1 MMKKQN
7 LWILLSGFCLS
18 SLIALIAF
26 FFLMAEK
33 FGSHLLWESWGH
45 SVPFPNLYK
54 GLLLLIGGLLV
65 FALKKKWGSLPRTSH
80 ELMEELKE
88 EQTVNYRH
96 TWRSLVLALIILVLG
111 AGVGPGAPLLG
122 AVIAYS
128 IWQAD
133 KLRYLEANREQLKHL
148 PLKDKLVRFFHPSQY
163 LLTYP
168 ASQKGTD
175 KKKRLFFIVNGLIIF
190 VLLMRLT
197 EQPSFITKLGDSQWQ
212 AAELVLILP
221 LMLYGLLFGTVYRWL
236 MKKIKGSLKKYSLPL
251 IGKILLGAVAIFGVA
266 VFAPSLLFSG
276 QHAMH
281 SVVEMGLELPV
292 LVLFGLSLLKLL
304 FLEICLETGWTGGDI
319 FPITFA
325 SILQGFAVAQLLPGY
340 DPLFVVLVVSLSLAV
355 TLLQKEWLAGIF
367 ISLFFPVK
375 LWPIALILIFM
386 LRWMGIKVKA
396 GRVHG
401 EA

>member
-1 MMKKQN
+1 MKKQN
-7 LWILLSGFCLS
+7 VTILLSGFCLS
-18 SLIALIAF
+18 SLITLVAF
-26 FFLMAEK
+26 LFLMAEK

-45 SVPFPNLYK
+45 SVPFPSLYK

-96 TWRSLVLALIILVLG
+96 TWRSLVLALLILVLG
-111 AGVGPGAPLLG
+111 AGVGPEAPLLG

-133 KLRYLEANREQLKHL
+133 KLRYLEANREQLKQL
-148 PLKDKLVRFFHPSQY
+148 SLKDRLVRFFHPSQY
-163 LLTYP
+163 LLTYT

-190 VLLMRLT
+190 VLLMRMT

-212 AAELVLILP
+212 EAELVLILP
-221 LMLYGLLFGTVYRWL
+221 LMLYGFLFGRVYHWL
-236 MKKIKGSLKKYSLPL
+236 MKKIKGTLKKLPLPL
-251 IGKILLGAVAIFGVA
+251 IGKILTGAAAIFGVA

-292 LVLFGLSLLKLL
+292 LALLGLSLLKLI

-325 SILQGFAVAQLLPGY
+325 SILQGFAFAQLLPGY

-355 TLLQKEWLAGIF
+355 TLLQKEWLAGII
-367 ISLFFPVK
+367 ISLFFPIK
-375 LWPIALILIFM
+375 LWPIALLLIFI
-386 LRWMGIKVKA
+386 LRWLGTKVKA
-396 GRVHG
+396 GRVHD
-401 EA
+401 AA

>member
-1 MMKKQN
+1 MKKQN
-7 LWILLSGFCLS
+7 VTILLSGFCLS
-18 SLIALIAF
+18 SLIALVAF
-26 FFLMAEK
+26 LFLMAEK

-65 FALKKKWGSLPRTSH
+65 FVLKRKWGSLPRTSR

-88 EQTVNYRH
+88 QQTVNYRY
-96 TWRSLVLALIILVLG
+96 TWRSLVLALLILVLG
-111 AGVGPGAPLLG
+111 AGVGPEAPLLG

-133 KLRYLEANREQLKHL
+133 KLRYLEANREQLKQL
-148 PLKDKLVRFFHPSQY
+148 PLKDRLVRVLHPSQY

-175 KKKRLFFIVNGLIIF
+175 KKKRLFFILNGLIIF
-190 VLLMRLT
+190 VLLMRMT

-221 LMLYGLLFGTVYRWL
+221 LMLYGFLFGRVYRWL
-236 MKKIKGSLKKYSLPL
+236 MKKIKGSLKKISLPL
-251 IGKILLGAVAIFGVA
+251 IGKILLGAIAIFGVA

-276 QHAMH
+276 QYAMH

-292 LVLFGLSLLKLL
+292 LALLGLSLLKLV
-304 FLEICLETGWTGGDI
+304 FLEICLETGWKGGDI

-325 SILQGFAVAQLLPGY
+325 SILQGFAFAQLLPGY

-367 ISLFFPVK
+367 ISLFFPIK
-375 LWPIALILIFM
+375 LWPVALILIFI
-386 LRWMGIKVKA
+386 LRWIGTKVKA
-396 GRVHG
+396 GRVHD
-401 EA
+401 AA

>member
-1 MMKKQN
+1 MKKQN
-7 LWILLSGFCLS
+7 VTILLSGFCLS
-18 SLIALIAF
+18 SLIALVAF
-26 FFLMAEK
+26 LFLMAEK

-80 ELMEELKE
+80 ELMEELKA

-111 AGVGPGAPLLG
+111 AGVGPEAALLG

-133 KLRYLEANREQLKHL
+133 KLRYLEANRGQLKHL
-148 PLKDKLVRFFHPSQY
+148 SLKDKLVRLFHPSQY

-190 VLLMRLT
+190 VLLMRMT

-212 AAELVLILP
+212 ATELVLILP
-221 LMLYGLLFGTVYRWL
+221 LMFYGLLFGTIYRWL

-292 LVLFGLSLLKLL
+292 LALLGLSLLKLI
-304 FLEICLETGWTGGDI
+304 FLEVCLETGWTGGDI

-325 SILQGFAVAQLLPGY
+325 SILQGFAFAQLLPGY

-367 ISLFFPVK
+367 ISLFFPIK
-375 LWPIALILIFM
+375 LWPVALILILI
-386 LRWMGIKVKA
+386 LRWIGIKVKA
-396 GRVHG
+396 ERVHD
-401 EA
+401 AA

>member
-1 MMKKQN
+1 MKKLN
-7 LWILLSGFCLS
+7 LRILLSGFCLS
-18 SLIALIAF
+18 GLIALVAF
-26 FFLMAEK
+26 LFLMAEK

-80 ELMEELKE
+80 ELMEELKA

-111 AGVGPGAPLLG
+111 AGVGPAAPLLG

-133 KLRYLEANREQLKHL
+133 KLRYLEANRKQLKQL
-148 PLKDKLVRFFHPSQY
+148 PLKDRLVRLFHPSQY

-175 KKKRLFFIVNGLIIF
+175 KKKRLFFIVNSLIIF
-190 VLLMRLT
+190 VLLMRMT
-197 EQPSFITKLGDSQWQ
+197 DQPSFITKLGDSQWQ

-221 LMLYGLLFGTVYRWL
+221 LMFYGLLFGTVYRWL
-236 MKKIKGSLKKYSLPL
+236 MKKIKGSLKKLPLPL

-281 SVVEMGLELPV
+281 LVVEMGIEMSVFL
-292 LVLFGLSLLKLL
+292 LFALSLLKLI

-325 SILQGFAVAQLLPGY
+325 SILQGFAFAQLLPGY

-386 LRWMGIKVKA
+386 LRWIGIKVKA
-396 GRVHG
+396 GRVHD
-401 EA
+401 AT

>member
-1 MMKKQN
+1 MKKQN
-7 LWILLSGFCLS
+7 VMILLSGFCLS
-18 SLIALIAF
+18 SLIALVSF
-26 FFLMAEK
+26 LFLMAEK

-45 SVPFPNLYK
+45 SVPFPSLYK
-54 GLLLLIGGLLV
+54 GFLLLVGGLLV
-65 FALKKKWGSLPRTSH
+65 FALKKKWGSLPRSSH

-88 EQTVNYRH
+88 QQTVNYRH

-111 AGVGPGAPLLG
+111 AGVGPEAPLLG

-133 KLRYLEANREQLKHL
+133 KLRYLEANRGQLKHL
-148 PLKDKLVRFFHPSQY
+148 SLKDKLVRLFHPSQY

-190 VLLMRLT
+190 VLLMRMT

-221 LMLYGLLFGTVYRWL
+221 LMFYGLLFGKVYHWL
-236 MKKIKGSLKKYSLPL
+236 MKRIKGSLKKLPLPL
-251 IGKILLGAVAIFGVA
+251 IGKIMIGAVAIFGVA

-292 LVLFGLSLLKLL
+292 LALLGLSLLKLI

-325 SILQGFAVAQLLPGY
+325 SILQGFAFAQFLPGY

-367 ISLFFPVK
+367 ISLFFPIR
-375 LWPIALILIFM
+375 LWPIALLLIFI
-386 LRWMGIKVKA
+386 LRWIGTKVK
-396 GRVHG
+396 VG
-401 EA
+401 EAHAEN

>member
-7 LWILLSGFCLS
+7 VTILLSGFCLS
-18 SLIALIAF
+18 SLIALVS
-26 FFLMAEK
+26 FLFLLAEK

-54 GLLLLIGGLLV
+54 GLLLLIGGLFV

-96 TWRSLVLALIILVLG
+96 TWRSLVLALLILVLG
-111 AGVGPGAPLLG
+111 AGVGPEAPLLG

-133 KLRYLEANREQLKHL
+133 KLRYLEANREQLKQL
-148 PLKDKLVRFFHPSQY
+148 SLKDRLVRFFHPSQY
-163 LLTYP
+163 LLTYT

-190 VLLMRLT
+190 VLLMRMT

-212 AAELVLILP
+212 ATELVLILP
-221 LMLYGLLFGTVYRWL
+221 LMFYGLLFGTVYRWL

-292 LVLFGLSLLKLL
+292 LALLGLSLLKLI
-304 FLEICLETGWTGGDI
+304 FLEVCLETGWTGGDI

-325 SILQGFAVAQLLPGY
+325 SILQGFAFAQLLPAY
-340 DPLFVVLVVSLSLAV
+340 DPLFVVLVISLSLAV

-375 LWPIALILIFM
+375 LWPIALILIFI
-386 LRWMGIKVKA
+386 LRWLGTKVKT
-396 GRVHG
+396 GV
-401 EA
+401 

>member
-1 MMKKQN
+1 MKKQN
-7 LWILLSGFCLS
+7 VTILLSGFCLS
-18 SLIALIAF
+18 SLIALVAF
-26 FFLMAEK
+26 LFLMAEK

-80 ELMEELKE
+80 ELMEELKA

-111 AGVGPGAPLLG
+111 AGVGPEAALLG

-133 KLRYLEANREQLKHL
+133 KLRYLEANRGQLKHL
-148 PLKDKLVRFFHPSQY
+148 SLKDKLVRLFHPSQY

-190 VLLMRLT
+190 VLLMRMT

-221 LMLYGLLFGTVYRWL
+221 LMFYGLLFFFFFRWL
-236 MKKIKGSLKKYSLPL
+236 MKKIKVCLKKYSLPL

-292 LVLFGLSLLKLL
+292 LALLGLSLLKLI
-304 FLEICLETGWTGGDI
+304 FLEVCLETGWTGGDI

-325 SILQGFAVAQLLPGY
+325 SILQGFTFAQLLPGY

-367 ISLFFPVK
+367 ISLFFPIK
-375 LWPIALILIFM
+375 LWPIALILIFI
-386 LRWMGIKVKA
+386 LRWIGIKVKA
-396 GRVHG
+396 GRVHD
-401 EA
+401 AA

>member
-1 MMKKQN
+1 MKKQN
-7 LWILLSGFCLS
+7 VTILLSGFCLS
-18 SLIALIAF
+18 SLIALVAF
-26 FFLMAEK
+26 LFLMAEK

-80 ELMEELKE
+80 ELMEELKA

-111 AGVGPGAPLLG
+111 AGVGPEAALLG

-133 KLRYLEANREQLKHL
+133 KLRYLEANRGQLKHL
-148 PLKDKLVRFFHPSQY
+148 SLKDKLVRLFHPSQY

-190 VLLMRLT
+190 VLLMRMT

-292 LVLFGLSLLKLL
+292 LALFGLSLLKLI
-304 FLEICLETGWTGGDI
+304 FLDICLETGWTGGDI

-325 SILQGFAVAQLLPGY
+325 SILQGFTFAQLLPGY

-367 ISLFFPVK
+367 ISLFFPIK
-375 LWPIALILIFM
+375 LWPIALILIFI
-386 LRWMGIKVKA
+386 LRWLGTKVK
-396 GRVHG
+396 VG
-401 EA
+401 EAHAEN

>member
-7 LWILLSGFCLS
+7 VTILLSGFCLS
-18 SLIALIAF
+18 SLIALVAF
-26 FFLMAEK
+26 LFLMAEK

-80 ELMEELKE
+80 ELMEELKA

-111 AGVGPGAPLLG
+111 AGVAPGAPLLG

-133 KLRYLEANREQLKHL
+133 KLRYLEANRGQLKHL
-148 PLKDKLVRFFHPSQY
+148 SLKDKLVRLFHPSQY

-190 VLLMRLT
+190 VLLMRMT

-221 LMLYGLLFGTVYRWL
+221 LMLYGFLFGRVYRWL
-236 MKKIKGSLKKYSLPL
+236 MKRIKGALKKYSVPL
-251 IGKILLGAVAIFGVA
+251 IGKILIGSVAIFGVA
-266 VFAPSLLFSG
+266 IFAPSLLFSG

-292 LVLFGLSLLKLL
+292 LVLFGLSLLKLI

-325 SILQGFAVAQLLPGY
+325 SILQGFAFAQLLPGY

-355 TLLQKEWLAGIF
+355 TLLQKEWLAGIV
-367 ISLFFPVK
+367 ISLFFPIK
-375 LWPIALILIFM
+375 LWPIALILIFI
-386 LRWMGIKVKA
+386 LRWIGTKVKA
-396 GRVHG
+396 GRVHD
-401 EA
+401 AT

>member
-1 MMKKQN
+1 MKKQN
-7 LWILLSGFCLS
+7 VTILLSGFCLS
-18 SLIALIAF
+18 SLIALVAF
-26 FFLMAEK
+26 LFLMAEK

-65 FALKKKWGSLPRTSH
+65 FVLKRKWGSLPRTSH

-88 EQTVNYRH
+88 QQTVNYRH
-96 TWRSLVLALIILVLG
+96 TWRSLVLALLILVLG
-111 AGVGPGAPLLG
+111 AGVGPEAPLLG

-133 KLRYLEANREQLKHL
+133 KLRYLEANREQLKQL
-148 PLKDKLVRFFHPSQY
+148 SLKDRLVRFFHPSQY
-163 LLTYP
+163 LLTYT

-175 KKKRLFFIVNGLIIF
+175 KKRLFFIVNRLIIIF
-190 VLLMRLT
+190 VLLMRMT

-212 AAELVLILP
+212 MAELVLILP
-221 LMLYGLLFGTVYRWL
+221 LMLYGFLFGRVYHWL
-236 MKKIKGSLKKYSLPL
+236 MKKIKGSLKQLPLPL
-251 IGKILLGAVAIFGVA
+251 IGKIMIGAVAIFGVA

-292 LVLFGLSLLKLL
+292 LALLGLSLLKLI

-325 SILQGFAVAQLLPGY
+325 SILQSFAFAQFLPGY

-367 ISLFFPVK
+367 ISLFFPIR
-375 LWPIALILIFM
+375 LWPIALLLIFI
-386 LRWMGIKVKA
+386 LRWIGTKVK
-396 GRVHG
+396 VG
-401 EA
+401 EAHAEN

>member
-1 MMKKQN
+1 MKKQN
-7 LWILLSGFCLS
+7 VTILLSGFCLS
-18 SLIALIAF
+18 SLIALVSF
-26 FFLMAEK
+26 LFLMAEK

-65 FALKKKWGSLPRTSH
+65 FVLKRKWGSLPRTSH

-88 EQTVNYRH
+88 QQTVNYRY
-96 TWRSLVLALIILVLG
+96 TWRSLVLALLILVLG
-111 AGVGPGAPLLG
+111 AGVGPEAPLLG

-133 KLRYLEANREQLKHL
+133 KLRYLEANAEQLKQL
-148 PLKDKLVRFFHPSQY
+148 TIKDKLVRLFHPSQY

-175 KKKRLFFIVNGLIIF
+175 KKKRLFFIINGLIIF
-190 VLLMRLT
+190 VLLMRMT

-212 AAELVLILP
+212 AAELALILP
-221 LMLYGLLFGTVYRWL
+221 LMLYGLLFARVYRWL
-236 MKKIKGSLKKYSLPL
+236 MKKIKAVLKKYSLPL
-251 IGKILLGAVAIFGVA
+251 IGKILIGAVAIFGVA

-281 SVVEMGLELPV
+281 SVVEMGIEMSVFL
-292 LVLFGLSLLKLL
+292 LFALSLLKLI
-304 FLEICLETGWTGGDI
+304 FLEVCLETGWTGGDI

-325 SILQGFAVAQLLPGY
+325 SILQGFAFAQLLPGY

-367 ISLFFPVK
+367 ISLFFPIK
-375 LWPIALILIFM
+375 LWAIALLLIFI
-386 LRWMGIKVKA
+386 LRWLGTKVK
-396 GRVHG
+396 VG
-401 EA
+401 EAHAEN

>member
-1 MMKKQN
+1 MKKQN
-7 LWILLSGFCLS
+7 VTILLSGFCLS
-18 SLIALIAF
+18 SLIALVS
-26 FFLMAEK
+26 FLFLLAEK

-65 FALKKKWGSLPRTSH
+65 FSLKKKWGSLPRTSH
-80 ELMEELKE
+80 ELMEELKA

-111 AGVGPGAPLLG
+111 AGVGPEAPLLG

-133 KLRYLEANREQLKHL
+133 KLRYLEANRGQLKHL
-148 PLKDKLVRFFHPSQY
+148 SLKDKLVRLFHPSQY

-190 VLLMRLT
+190 VLLMRMT

-292 LVLFGLSLLKLL
+292 LALFGLSLLKLI
-304 FLEICLETGWTGGDI
+304 FLDICLETGWTGGDI

-325 SILQGFAVAQLLPGY
+325 SILQGFAFAQLLPGY

-367 ISLFFPVK
+367 ISLFFPIK
-375 LWPIALILIFM
+375 LWPIALLLIFI
-386 LRWMGIKVKA
+386 LRWLGTKVKV
-396 GRVHG
+396 GRVHD
-401 EA
+401 AA

>member
-1 MMKKQN
+1 MKKQN
-7 LWILLSGFCLS
+7 VTILLSGFCLS
-18 SLIALIAF
+18 SLIALVAF
-26 FFLMAEK
+26 LFLMAEK

-80 ELMEELKE
+80 ELMEELKA

-111 AGVGPGAPLLG
+111 AGVGPEAPLLG

-148 PLKDKLVRFFHPSQY
+148 SLKDKLDRLFHPSQY

-281 SVVEMGLELPV
+281 LVVEMGIEMSVFL
-292 LVLFGLSLLKLL
+292 LFALSLLKLI

-325 SILQGFAVAQLLPGY
+325 SILQGFAFAQLLPGY

-367 ISLFFPVK
+367 ISLFFPIK
-375 LWPIALILIFM
+375 IWPIALILIFI
-386 LRWMGIKVKA
+386 LRWIGIKVKA
-396 GRVHG
+396 GRVHD
-401 EA
+401 AT

>member
-1 MMKKQN
+1 MKKQN
-7 LWILLSGFCLS
+7 VTILLSGFCLS
-18 SLIALIAF
+18 SLIALVAF
-26 FFLMAEK
+26 LFLMAEK

-88 EQTVNYRH
+88 EQTVNYRY
-96 TWRSLVLALIILVLG
+96 TWRSLVLALLILVLG
-111 AGVGPGAPLLG
+111 AGVGPEAPLLG

-133 KLRYLEANREQLKHL
+133 KLRYLEANREQLKQL
-148 PLKDKLVRFFHPSQY
+148 SLKDRLVRFFHPSQY
-163 LLTYP
+163 LLTYT

-175 KKKRLFFIVNGLIIF
+175 KKRLFFIVNGLIIF
-190 VLLMRLT
+190 VLLMRMT
-197 EQPSFITKLGDSQWQ
+197 EQPSFITKLGDRQWQ
-212 AAELVLILP
+212 AAELALILP
-221 LMLYGLLFGTVYRWL
+221 LMLYGLLFARVYRWL
-236 MKKIKGSLKKYSLPL
+236 MKKIKGSLKQLPLPL
-251 IGKILLGAVAIFGVA
+251 IGKILIGAATIFGVA
-266 VFAPSLLFSG
+266 VFALSLLFSG

-292 LVLFGLSLLKLL
+292 LALLGLSLLKLI

-325 SILQGFAVAQLLPGY
+325 SILQGFAFAQLLPGY

-367 ISLFFPVK
+367 ISLFFPIK
-375 LWPIALILIFM
+375 LWPIALLLLIFI
-386 LRWMGIKVKA
+386 LRWLGTKVK
-396 GRVHG
+396 VG
-401 EA
+401 EAHAEN

>member
-1 MMKKQN
+1 MKKQN
-7 LWILLSGFCLS
+7 VTILLSGFCLS
-18 SLIALIAF
+18 SLIALVAF
-26 FFLMAEK
+26 LFLMAEK

-80 ELMEELKE
+80 ELMEELKA

-111 AGVGPGAPLLG
+111 AGVGPEAALLG

-133 KLRYLEANREQLKHL
+133 KLRYLEANRGQLKHL
-148 PLKDKLVRFFHPSQY
+148 SLKDKLVRLFHPSQY

-175 KKKRLFFIVNGLIIF
+175 KKKRLFFIVNGLIVF
-190 VLLMRLT
+190 VLLMRMT
-197 EQPSFITKLGDSQWQ
+197 DQPSFITKLGDSQWQ

-221 LMLYGLLFGTVYRWL
+221 LMFYGLLFGTVYRWL
-236 MKKIKGSLKKYSLPL
+236 MKKIKGSLKKLPLPL

-292 LVLFGLSLLKLL
+292 LALFGLSLLKLI
-304 FLEICLETGWTGGDI
+304 FLDICLETGWTGGDI

-325 SILQGFAVAQLLPGY
+325 SILQGFAFAQLLPGY

-367 ISLFFPVK
+367 ISLFFPIK
-375 LWPIALILIFM
+375 LWPIALLLIFI
-386 LRWMGIKVKA
+386 LRWLGTKVKV
-396 GRVHG
+396 GRVHD
-401 EA
+401 AT

>member
-1 MMKKQN
+1 MKKRN
-7 LWILLSGFCLS
+7 VGILLSGFCLS
-18 SLIALIAF
+18 SLIALVAF
-26 FFLMAEK
+26 LFLMAEK
-33 FGSHLLWESWGH
+33 FGSHPLWESWGH

-54 GLLLLIGGLLV
+54 ALLLLIGGHLV

-96 TWRSLVLALIILVLG
+96 TWRSLVLALLILVLG
-111 AGVGPGAPLLG
+111 AGVGPEAPLLG

-148 PLKDKLVRFFHPSQY
+148 SLKDKLVRFFHPNQY

-175 KKKRLFFIVNGLIIF
+175 KKKRLFFIVNGLIVF
-190 VLLMRLT
+190 VLLMRMT
-197 EQPSFITKLGDSQWQ
+197 DQPSFITKLGDSQWQ

-221 LMLYGLLFGTVYRWL
+221 LMFYGLLFGTVYRWL
-236 MKKIKGSLKKYSLPL
+236 MKKIKGSLKKLPLPL

-292 LVLFGLSLLKLL
+292 LALLGLSLLKLI
-304 FLEICLETGWTGGDI
+304 FLEVCLETGWTGGDI

-325 SILQGFAVAQLLPGY
+325 SILQGFAFAQLLPAY
-340 DPLFVVLVVSLSLAV
+340 DPLFVVLVISLSLAV

-375 LWPIALILIFM
+375 LWPIALILIFI
-386 LRWMGIKVKA
+386 LRWLGTKVK
-396 GRVHG
+396 VG
-401 EA
+401 EAHAEN

>member
-1 MMKKQN
+1 MKKQN
-7 LWILLSGFCLS
+7 VTILLSGFCLS
-18 SLIALIAF
+18 SLIALVSF
-26 FFLMAEK
+26 LFLMAEK

-45 SVPFPNLYK
+45 SVPFPSLYK
-54 GLLLLIGGLLV
+54 GFLLLVGGLLV
-65 FALKKKWGSLPRTSH
+65 FALKKKWGSLPRSSH

-111 AGVGPGAPLLG
+111 AGVGPESPLLG

-148 PLKDKLVRFFHPSQY
+148 SLKDRLVRLLHPSQY

-190 VLLMRLT
+190 VLLMRMT

-221 LMLYGLLFGTVYRWL
+221 LMFYGLLFGTIYRWL
-236 MKKIKGSLKKYSLPL
+236 MKKIKGSLKKLPLPL
-251 IGKILLGAVAIFGVA
+251 IGKILIGAAAIFGVA

-292 LVLFGLSLLKLL
+292 LVLFGLSLLKLI
-304 FLEICLETGWTGGDI
+304 FLEVCLETGWTGGDI

-325 SILQGFAVAQLLPGY
+325 SILQGFAFAQLLPGY
-340 DPLFVVLVVSLSLAV
+340 DPLLVVLVVSLSLAV

-375 LWPIALILIFM
+375 LWPIALILIFI
-386 LRWMGIKVKA
+386 LRWLGTKVKT
-396 GRVHG
+396 GV
-401 EA
+401 

>member
-1 MMKKQN
+1 MKKQN
-7 LWILLSGFCLS
+7 VTILLSGFCLS
-18 SLIALIAF
+18 SLIALVS
-26 FFLMAEK
+26 FLFLLAEK

-54 GLLLLIGGLLV
+54 GLLLLIGGLFV

-96 TWRSLVLALIILVLG
+96 TWRSLVLALLILVLG
-111 AGVGPGAPLLG
+111 AGVGPEAPLLG

-133 KLRYLEANREQLKHL
+133 KLRYLEANREQLKQL
-148 PLKDKLVRFFHPSQY
+148 SLKDRLVRFFHPSQY
-163 LLTYP
+163 LLTYT

-190 VLLMRLT
+190 VLLMRMT

-236 MKKIKGSLKKYSLPL
+236 MKKIKGSLKKLPLPL
-251 IGKILLGAVAIFGVA
+251 IGKILIGAAAIFGVA

-292 LVLFGLSLLKLL
+292 LALLGLSLLKLI
-304 FLEICLETGWTGGDI
+304 FLEVCLETGWTGGDI

-325 SILQGFAVAQLLPGY
+325 SILQGFAFAQLLPGY

-367 ISLFFPVK
+367 ISLFFPIK
-375 LWPIALILIFM
+375 LWPIALLLIFI
-386 LRWMGIKVKA
+386 LRWLGTKVK
-396 GRVHG
+396 VG
-401 EA
+401 EAHAEN

>member
-1 MMKKQN
+1 MKKQN
-7 LWILLSGFCLS
+7 VTILLSGFCLS
-18 SLIALIAF
+18 SLIALVAF
-26 FFLMAEK
+26 LFLMAEK

-80 ELMEELKE
+80 ELMEELKA

-111 AGVGPGAPLLG
+111 AGVGPEAPLLG

-148 PLKDKLVRFFHPSQY
+148 SLKDKLVRFFHPSQY

-175 KKKRLFFIVNGLIIF
+175 KKKRLFFIVNGLIVF
-190 VLLMRLT
+190 VLLMRMT

-221 LMLYGLLFGTVYRWL
+221 LMFYGLLFGTVYRWL
-236 MKKIKGSLKKYSLPL
+236 MKKIKGSLKKLPLPL

-292 LVLFGLSLLKLL
+292 LALLGLSLLKLI
-304 FLEICLETGWTGGDI
+304 FLEVCLETGWTGGDI

-325 SILQGFAVAQLLPGY
+325 SILQGFAFAQLLPGY

-355 TLLQKEWLAGIF
+355 TLLQKEWLAGIV
-367 ISLFFPVK
+367 ISLFFPIK
-375 LWPIALILIFM
+375 LWPIALILIFI
-386 LRWMGIKVKA
+386 LRWIGTKVKA
-396 GRVHG
+396 G
-401 EA
+401 EAHAEN

>member
-7 LWILLSGFCLS
+7 VTILLSGFCLS
-18 SLIALIAF
+18 SLIALVAF
-26 FFLMAEK
+26 LFLMAEK

-65 FALKKKWGSLPRTSH
+65 FVLKKKWGSLPRTSH

-88 EQTVNYRH
+88 QQTVNYRH
-96 TWRSLVLALIILVLG
+96 TWRSLVLALLILVLG
-111 AGVGPGAPLLG
+111 AGVGPEAPLLG

-133 KLRYLEANREQLKHL
+133 KLRYLEANREQLKQL
-148 PLKDKLVRFFHPSQY
+148 SLKDKLVRFFHPSQY

-190 VLLMRLT
+190 VLLMRMT

-221 LMLYGLLFGTVYRWL
+221 LMLYGLLFGRVYRWL
-236 MKKIKGSLKKYSLPL
+236 MKKIKGSLKQLPLPL
-251 IGKILLGAVAIFGVA
+251 IGKILLGAAAIFGVA

-292 LVLFGLSLLKLL
+292 LALLGLSLLKLI
-304 FLEICLETGWTGGDI
+304 FLEVCLETGWTGGDI

-325 SILQGFAVAQLLPGY
+325 SILQGFAFAQLLPAY
-340 DPLFVVLVVSLSLAV
+340 DPLFVVLVISLSLAV

-375 LWPIALILIFM
+375 LWPIALILIFI
-386 LRWMGIKVKA
+386 LRWLGTKVKT
-396 GRVHG
+396 GV
-401 EA
+401 

>member
-1 MMKKQN
+1 MKKQN
-7 LWILLSGFCLS
+7 VGILFSGFCLS
-18 SLIALIAF
+18 SLIALVAF
-26 FFLMAEK
+26 LFLMAEK

-45 SVPFPNLYK
+45 SMPFPNLYK

-65 FALKKKWGSLPRTSH
+65 FSLKKKWGSLPRTSH
-80 ELMEELKE
+80 ELMEALKE

-111 AGVGPGAPLLG
+111 AGVGPEAALLG

-133 KLRYLEANREQLKHL
+133 KLRYLEANRGQLKHL
-148 PLKDKLVRFFHPSQY
+148 SLKDKLVRLFHPSQY

-190 VLLMRLT
+190 VLLIRMT

-281 SVVEMGLELPV
+281 LVVEMGIEMSVFL
-292 LVLFGLSLLKLL
+292 LFALSLLKLI

-325 SILQGFAVAQLLPGY
+325 SILQGFAFAQLLPGY

-375 LWPIALILIFM
+375 LWPIALILIFI
-386 LRWMGIKVKA
+386 LRWIGIKVKA
-396 GRVHG
+396 GRVHD
-401 EA
+401 AA

>member
-1 MMKKQN
+1 MKKQN
-7 LWILLSGFCLS
+7 VTILLSGFCLS
-18 SLIALIAF
+18 SLIALVAF
-26 FFLMAEK
+26 LFLMAEK

-65 FALKKKWGSLPRTSH
+65 FVLKKKWGSLPRTSH

-88 EQTVNYRH
+88 QQTVNYRH
-96 TWRSLVLALIILVLG
+96 TWRSLVLALLILVLG
-111 AGVGPGAPLLG
+111 AGVGPEAPLLG
-122 AVIAYS
+122 AVIDYS

-133 KLRYLEANREQLKHL
+133 KLRYLEANREQLKQL
-148 PLKDKLVRFFHPSQY
+148 SLKDKLVRFFHPSQY

-190 VLLMRLT
+190 VLLMRMT

-221 LMLYGLLFGTVYRWL
+221 LMLYGLLFGRVYRWL
-236 MKKIKGSLKKYSLPL
+236 MKKIKGSLKQLPLPL
-251 IGKILLGAVAIFGVA
+251 IGKILLGAAAIFGVA

-292 LVLFGLSLLKLL
+292 LALLGLSLLKLI
-304 FLEICLETGWTGGDI
+304 FLEVCLETGWTGGDI

-325 SILQGFAVAQLLPGY
+325 SILQGFAFAQLLPAY
-340 DPLFVVLVVSLSLAV
+340 DPLFVVLVISLSLAV

-375 LWPIALILIFM
+375 LWPIALILIFI
-386 LRWMGIKVKA
+386 LRWLGTKVKT
-396 GRVHG
+396 GV
-401 EA
+401 

>member
-7 LWILLSGFCLS
+7 VTILLSGFCLS
-18 SLIALIAF
+18 SLIALVAF
-26 FFLMAEK
+26 LFLMAEK

-80 ELMEELKE
+80 ELMEELKA

-111 AGVGPGAPLLG
+111 AGVGPEAALLG

-133 KLRYLEANREQLKHL
+133 KLRYLEANRGQLKHL
-148 PLKDKLVRFFHPSQY
+148 SLKDKLVRLFHPSQY

-190 VLLMRLT
+190 VLLMRMT

-212 AAELVLILP
+212 ATELVLILP
-221 LMLYGLLFGTVYRWL
+221 LMFYGLLFGTVYRWL

-292 LVLFGLSLLKLL
+292 LALLGLSLLKLI
-304 FLEICLETGWTGGDI
+304 FLEVCLETGWTGGDI

-325 SILQGFAVAQLLPGY
+325 SILQGFAFAQLLPGY

-367 ISLFFPVK
+367 ISLFFPIK
-375 LWPIALILIFM
+375 LWPVALILIFI
-386 LRWMGIKVKA
+386 LRWIGTKVKA
-396 GRVHG
+396 GRVHD
-401 EA
+401 AA

>member
-1 MMKKQN
+1 MKKQN
-7 LWILLSGFCLS
+7 VTILLSGFCLS
-18 SLIALIAF
+18 SLIALVAF
-26 FFLMAEK
+26 LFLMAEK

-80 ELMEELKE
+80 ELMEELKA

-111 AGVGPGAPLLG
+111 AGVGPEAPLLG

-148 PLKDKLVRFFHPSQY
+148 SLKDKLVRFFHPSQY

-190 VLLMRLT
+190 VLLMRMT

-221 LMLYGLLFGTVYRWL
+221 LMFYGLLFGTVYRWL
-236 MKKIKGSLKKYSLPL
+236 MKKIKGSLKKLPLPL

-292 LVLFGLSLLKLL
+292 LALLGLSLLKLI
-304 FLEICLETGWTGGDI
+304 FLEVCLETGWTGGDI

-325 SILQGFAVAQLLPGY
+325 SILQGFAFAQLLPGY

-355 TLLQKEWLAGIF
+355 TLLQKEWLAGIV
-367 ISLFFPVK
+367 ISLFFPIK
-375 LWPIALILIFM
+375 LWPIALILIFI
-386 LRWMGIKVKA
+386 LRWIGTKVKA
-396 GRVHG
+396 G
-401 EA
+401 EAHAEN

>member
-1 MMKKQN
+1 MKKLN
-7 LWILLSGFCLS
+7 LRILLSGFCLS
-18 SLIALIAF
+18 SLIALVAF
-26 FFLMAEK
+26 LFLMAEK

-54 GLLLLIGGLLV
+54 GLLLLVGSFLV
-65 FALKKKWGSLPRTSH
+65 FALKRKWGSLPKTSH

-88 EQTVNYRH
+88 QQMVNYRH

-111 AGVGPGAPLLG
+111 AGVGPEAPLLG

-133 KLRYLEANREQLKHL
+133 KLRYLEANRKQLKQL
-148 PLKDKLVRFFHPSQY
+148 PLKDRLVRLFHPSQY

-190 VLLMRLT
+190 VLLMRMT
-197 EQPSFITKLGDSQWQ
+197 DQPSFITKLGDSQWQ

-221 LMLYGLLFGTVYRWL
+221 LMFYGLLFGTVYRWL
-236 MKKIKGSLKKYSLPL
+236 MKKTKGSLKKLPLPL

-276 QHAMH
+276 QHSMH
-281 SVVEMGLELPV
+281 LVAEMGIEMSVFL
-292 LVLFGLSLLKLL
+292 LFALSLLKLV

-325 SILQGFAVAQLLPGY
+325 SILQGFAFTQLLPGY

-375 LWPIALILIFM
+375 LWPIALILIFI
-386 LRWMGIKVKA
+386 LRWIGIKVKA
-396 GRVHG
+396 GRVHD
-401 EA
+401 AA

>member
-1 MMKKQN
+1 MKKQN
-7 LWILLSGFCLS
+7 VTILLSGFCLS
-18 SLIALIAF
+18 SLIALVAF
-26 FFLMAEK
+26 LFLMAEK

-45 SVPFPNLYK
+45 SVSFPNLYK
-54 GLLLLIGGLLV
+54 GLLLLIGGLFV

-88 EQTVNYRH
+88 QQTVNYRH
-96 TWRSLVLALIILVLG
+96 TWRSLVLALLILVLG
-111 AGVGPGAPLLG
+111 AGVGPEAPLLG

-133 KLRYLEANREQLKHL
+133 KLRYLEANREQLKQL
-148 PLKDKLVRFFHPSQY
+148 PLKDKLVRVLHPNQY

-175 KKKRLFFIVNGLIIF
+175 KKKRLFFIVNGLIVF
-190 VLLMRLT
+190 VLLMRMT
-197 EQPSFITKLGDSQWQ
+197 DQPSFITKLGDSQWQ

-221 LMLYGLLFGTVYRWL
+221 LMFYGLLFGTVYRWL
-236 MKKIKGSLKKYSLPL
+236 MKKIKGSLKKLPLPL

-292 LVLFGLSLLKLL
+292 LALLGLSLLKLI
-304 FLEICLETGWTGGDI
+304 FLEVCLETGWTGGDI

-325 SILQGFAVAQLLPGY
+325 SILQGFAFAQLLPAY
-340 DPLFVVLVVSLSLAV
+340 DPLFVVLVISLSLAV

-375 LWPIALILIFM
+375 LWPIALILIFI
-386 LRWMGIKVKA
+386 LRWLGTKVKT
-396 GRVHG
+396 GV
-401 EA
+401 